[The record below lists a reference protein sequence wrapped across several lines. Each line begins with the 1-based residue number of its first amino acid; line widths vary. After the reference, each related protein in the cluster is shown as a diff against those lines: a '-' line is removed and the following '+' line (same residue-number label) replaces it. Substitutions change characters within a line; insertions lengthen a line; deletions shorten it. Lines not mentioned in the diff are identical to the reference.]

1 MSNHKTMTAK
11 KLTTRYNTAMLIDDN
26 EIDNIINEKMLESTG
41 FTERIQVYTNGLSA
55 LEFLKNLER
64 DKDINHD
71 MIPDI
76 IFLDINMPLMNSFQF
91 LQEFSNLNKVITK
104 DCKIAILTTSINPSD
119 KERSLKNEYVIE
131 FITKPLTKENLDK
144 L

>member
-1 MSNHKTMTAK
+1 MTAK

-41 FTERIQVYTNGLSA
+41 FAERIQIYTNGVSA
-55 LEFLKNLER
+55 LEFFKNLER
-64 DKDINHD
+64 DKDLNRD
-71 MIPDI
+71 MIPDV
-76 IFLDINMPLMNSFQF
+76 IFLDINMPLMDSFQF
-91 LQEFSNLNKVITK
+91 VQEFSNLNKVITK

-119 KERSLKNEYVIE
+119 KERSLKNEYVVD
-131 FITKPLTKENLDK
+131 FINKPLTKESLDK